1 MSIYTKLGDGGMT
14 DLVGGGRT
22 PKSSALVCAYGD
34 IDELSAHLGLLR
46 AMMRPD
52 DETALIEQVQQLLF
66 AVGANITPSQQQS
79 VYSAQPQATPSSPHS
94 SLLQQSVSSAQPQ
107 VTPSSSHSSPLQ
119 QQSAPQCGSTSA
131 EGQHAPG
138 RMYARAAALMEQHI
152 DAMTAALPPL
162 HNFVLPG
169 GSVPEAQCHVCRT
182 VCRRAERA
190 ITALDVRTEAC
201 PYIMAFL
208 NRLSDYL
215 FVLARKL
222 NFIIKQDEKTWN
234 KTCR

>member
-1 MSIYTKLGDGGMT
+1 MT

-79 VYSAQPQATPSSPHS
+79 VSSAQPQA
-94 SLLQQSVSSAQPQ
+94 
-107 VTPSSSHSSPLQ
+107 TPSSSHSSPLQ
-119 QQSAPQCGSTSA
+119 QQSAPQCGSMSA

>member
-1 MSIYTKLGDGGMT
+1 MT

-79 VYSAQPQATPSSPHS
+79 VSSAQPQA
-94 SLLQQSVSSAQPQ
+94 
-107 VTPSSSHSSPLQ
+107 TPSSSHSSPLQ

>member
-46 AMMRPD
+46 AMMQPD

-79 VYSAQPQATPSSPHS
+79 VSSAQPQATPSSP
-94 SLLQQSVSSAQPQ
+94 
-107 VTPSSSHSSPLQ
+107 HSSPLQ

>member
-1 MSIYTKLGDGGMT
+1 MT

-22 PKSSALVCAYGD
+22 AKSSALVCAYGD

-66 AVGANITPSQQQS
+66 AVGANITPSQPQS
-79 VYSAQPQATPSSPHS
+79 VYSRSE
-94 SLLQQSVSSAQPQ
+94 SA
-107 VTPSSSHSSPLQ
+107 PLQ
-119 QQSAPQCGSTSA
+119 PQSAPQCSSTPTA
-131 EGQHAPG
+131 GQHAPG

-190 ITALDVRTEAC
+190 ITALGVRTETC

>member
-1 MSIYTKLGDGGMT
+1 MT

-52 DETALIEQVQQLLF
+52 GETALIEQVQQLLF
-66 AVGANITPSQQQS
+66 AVGANITPSQ
-79 VYSAQPQATPSSPHS
+79 
-94 SLLQQSVSSAQPQ
+94 QQSVSSAQPQ

>member
-22 PKSSALVCAYGD
+22 SKSSALVCAYGD

-52 DETALIEQVQQLLF
+52 GETALIEQVQQLLF

-79 VYSAQPQATPSSPHS
+79 VSSAQPQATPSSP
-94 SLLQQSVSSAQPQ
+94 
-107 VTPSSSHSSPLQ
+107 HSSPLQ

-138 RMYARAAALMEQHI
+138 RMYARAAALMAQHI

>member
-22 PKSSALVCAYGD
+22 SKSSALVCAYGD

-66 AVGANITPSQQQS
+66 AVGANITPLQ
-79 VYSAQPQATPSSPHS
+79 
-94 SLLQQSVSSAQPQ
+94 QQSVSSAQPQ
-107 VTPSSSHSSPLQ
+107 ATPSSSHSSPLQ

-169 GSVPEAQCHVCRT
+169 GQ
-182 VCRRAERA
+182 RA
-190 ITALDVRTEAC
+190 
-201 PYIMAFL
+201 
-208 NRLSDYL
+208 
-215 FVLARKL
+215 
-222 NFIIKQDEKTWN
+222 
-234 KTCR
+234 

>member
-1 MSIYTKLGDGGMT
+1 MT

-94 SLLQQSVSSAQPQ
+94 S
-107 VTPSSSHSSPLQ
+107 TLQ
-119 QQSAPQCGSTSA
+119 QQSAPQCGITSA

-138 RMYARAAALMEQHI
+138 QMYARAAALMEQHI

-190 ITALDVRTEAC
+190 ITALDARTEAC

>member
-22 PKSSALVCAYGD
+22 SKSSALVCAYGD

-79 VYSAQPQATPSSPHS
+79 VSSAQPQATPSSP
-94 SLLQQSVSSAQPQ
+94 
-107 VTPSSSHSSPLQ
+107 HSSPLQ

>member
-79 VYSAQPQATPSSPHS
+79 ESAAQPRPAPTSPRP
-94 SLLQQSVSSAQPQ
+94 A
-107 VTPSSSHSSPLQ
+107 PLQ
-119 QQSAPQCGSTSA
+119 SQSAPPCGSTSSV
-131 EGQHAPG
+131 GQHAPG
-138 RMYARAAALMEQHI
+138 QMYARAAALMEQHI

>member
-1 MSIYTKLGDGGMT
+1 MSIYTKQGDGGMT

-79 VYSAQPQATPSSPHS
+79 V
-94 SLLQQSVSSAQPQ
+94 SSAQPQ

-162 HNFVLPG
+162 HTFVLPG

-222 NFIIKQDEKTWN
+222 NFIIKKDEKTWN

>member
-1 MSIYTKLGDGGMT
+1 MT

-22 PKSSALVCAYGD
+22 SKSSALVCAYGD

-66 AVGANITPSQQQS
+66 AVGANITPLQ
-79 VYSAQPQATPSSPHS
+79 
-94 SLLQQSVSSAQPQ
+94 QQSVSSAQPQ
-107 VTPSSSHSSPLQ
+107 ATPSSSHSSPLQ

>member
-1 MSIYTKLGDGGMT
+1 MT

-52 DETALIEQVQQLLF
+52 EEAALIEQTQQLLF
-66 AVGANITPSQQQS
+66 AVGANITPSQPQS
-79 VYSAQPQATPSSPHS
+79 APPPSQSA
-94 SLLQQSVSSAQPQ
+94 SSAQRQ
-107 VTPSSSHSSPLQ
+107 AIPSSSYSESLQ
-119 QQSAPQCGSTSA
+119 PQPTPQCGSTSA
-131 EGQHAPG
+131 VGQHAPG
-138 RMYARAAALMEQHI
+138 QIYARAAALMEQHI

>member
-1 MSIYTKLGDGGMT
+1 MT

-22 PKSSALVCAYGD
+22 SKSSALVCAYGD

-79 VYSAQPQATPSSPHS
+79 VSSAQPQATPSSP
-94 SLLQQSVSSAQPQ
+94 
-107 VTPSSSHSSPLQ
+107 HSSPLQ